1 MFLDNLYR
9 LHFFNVITLKV
20 TFHHSFFLEKINEDV
35 AYFVFCQK
43 SRFESSDVIFLKRT
57 YYRPAF
63 AEGERA
69 YLSPEEL
76 DQHAHIKDILDRAW
90 TTVDH

>member
-1 MFLDNLYR
+1 MLRISYFAKNHGLNR
-9 LHFFNVITLKV
+9 QM
-20 TFHHSFFLEKINEDV
+20 FFLN
-35 AYFVFCQK
+35 
-43 SRFESSDVIFLKRT
+43 RT